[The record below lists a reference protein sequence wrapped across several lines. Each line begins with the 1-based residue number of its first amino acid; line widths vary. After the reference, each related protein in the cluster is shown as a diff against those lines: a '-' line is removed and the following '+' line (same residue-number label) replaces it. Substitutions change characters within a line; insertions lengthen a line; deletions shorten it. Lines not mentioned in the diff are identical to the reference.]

1 MKEYTIV
8 FNDDSGKFEMDG
20 KEEALLGNFLYD
32 IAKENN
38 VEISCDSESHQ
49 LALIRAANIKVNL
62 LEQDGSKMVW

>member
-38 VEISCDSESHQ
+38 VETSCNSESHQ
-49 LALIRAANIKVNL
+49 LALIRAASIKVNL